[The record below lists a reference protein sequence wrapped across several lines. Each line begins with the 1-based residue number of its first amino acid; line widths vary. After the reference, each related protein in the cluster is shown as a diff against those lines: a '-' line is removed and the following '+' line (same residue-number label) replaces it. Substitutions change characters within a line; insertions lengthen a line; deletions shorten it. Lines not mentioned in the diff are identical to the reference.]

1 MMKGLGYSDGYQ
13 YAHDFEDGIAPM
25 TCLPDALLGRT
36 YYHPT
41 SRGSEQAIGERLR
54 RLRALA
60 RRDEKRDAPSE
71 ESPSD

>member
-1 MMKGLGYSDGYQ
+1 
-13 YAHDFEDGIAPM
+13 M

-41 SRGSEQAIGERLR
+41 SRGSEGAIGERLR

-60 RRDEKRDAPSE
+60 RRDAKQDAPSE
-71 ESPSD
+71 ESPSA